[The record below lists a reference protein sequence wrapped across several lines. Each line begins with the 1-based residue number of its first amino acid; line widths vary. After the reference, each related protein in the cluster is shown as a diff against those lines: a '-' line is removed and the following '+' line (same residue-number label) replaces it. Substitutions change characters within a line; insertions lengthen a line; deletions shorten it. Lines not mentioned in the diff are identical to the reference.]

1 MLYEVKLT
9 EGEIRDIMSSIDNAI
24 QFFTDGCNMYQGDRV
39 SVVYHATTEA
49 INYLKGRH
57 AYFQKKLEG
66 FE

>member
-1 MLYEVKLT
+1 MLCDVKLT
-9 EGEIRDIMSSIDNAI
+9 EGEIRDIMSNIDNAI
-24 QFFTDGCNMYQGDRV
+24 QFFADNCNMYQGDRV
-39 SVVYHATTEA
+39 SVVYHATNEA